1 MIGSFPS
8 RRIRRPVIR
17 GRRRMGFTLIEVL
30 VVVAIIALVGA
41 IVVPQMMT
49 AGQLGVQAAARM
61 VISDIL
67 YAQNEAVVRQSP
79 RKIMFDMANNRYQL
93 ARTDS
98 DGNDV
103 VLNANWRVGSG
114 SGSGQQ
120 FVTDFS
126 RDSRFQGVQIENASF
141 GGSDNATL
149 TFDELGAPS
158 SGGSVDLVF
167 RNDVRYRVTIT
178 PFTGRVTVARVTAGG

>member
-1 MIGSFPS
+1 
-8 RRIRRPVIR
+8 
-17 GRRRMGFTLIEVL
+17 MGFTLIEVL
-30 VVVAIIALVGA
+30 VVVGIMALVA
-41 IVVPQMMT
+41 AMVVPQMMT

-79 RKIMFDMANNRYQL
+79 RKIMFDAVNNRYQV

-103 VLNANWRVGSG
+103 VLNAQWRVASG
-114 SGSGQQ
+114 GDTTQLI
-120 FVTDFS
+120 TDFA
-126 RDSRFQGVQIENASF
+126 RDSRFQGVVLENASF
-141 GGSDNATL
+141 GGNPSL